1 MVVVELV
8 LRHTRHTSPTR
19 RVAVERFSFPEA
31 GAPHAAGVLLAGVA
45 VAHLRAIEPALLE
58 RYDELLADL
67 EKGVPMPRRA
77 LRHRVQTD
85 CIGLDS
91 SPHRLVTLG
100 EVVRLDVD
108 HHGPALPQVVGA
120 LAGADSLRGARRR
133 FAIELM
139 RRAREMRWTSAS
151 EVAAALLAGTEPLR
165 IPPNGSRPRLGK
177 REERALRVLGFASHE
192 RPTRVE
198 VMAAFRRLA
207 RETHPDHGGVV
218 AGAGQRMAEL
228 SSARELLLRH
238 VPSV

>member
-31 GAPHAAGVLLAGVA
+31 GAPHAAGV
-45 VAHLRAIEPALLE
+45 
-58 RYDELLADL
+58 
-67 EKGVPMPRRA
+67 
-77 LRHRVQTD
+77 
-85 CIGLDS
+85 
-91 SPHRLVTLG
+91 
-100 EVVRLDVD
+100 
-108 HHGPALPQVVGA
+108 
-120 LAGADSLRGARRR
+120 
-133 FAIELM
+133 
-139 RRAREMRWTSAS
+139 
-151 EVAAALLAGTEPLR
+151 LLAGTEPLR